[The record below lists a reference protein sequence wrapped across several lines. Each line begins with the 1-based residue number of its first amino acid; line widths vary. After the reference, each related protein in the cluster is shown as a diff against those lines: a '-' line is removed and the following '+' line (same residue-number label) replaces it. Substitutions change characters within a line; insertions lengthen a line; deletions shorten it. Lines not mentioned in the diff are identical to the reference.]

1 MKAASV
7 SVDITPRGKFWM
19 EGYIHPI
26 RKEPAAGVHDTPRA
40 TLLLLEVEGV
50 RTLFVS
56 IDVCIISAE
65 TTAAMRAG
73 LVEQLDVA
81 SENIV
86 INGIHSHSCP
96 NGFEGASSVMGLPV
110 TPGYV
115 ELVTGLVLQAATG
128 LCGALV
134 EVSAEMLVRHVRG
147 WYSNRN
153 DASLPFDDEALVL
166 RFVAA
171 GGAVAGAM
179 LNFNCHATVVGPTNR
194 LLTTDVQGGVRDEL
208 ADWIGCVPYIFTG
221 ASGDLGNRQFRQG
234 NDFAELRRVSNGI
247 AGEVMKGA
255 FEPVKLAAPTVRRFV
270 RHVHYNNEEF
280 YPQYQAQLD
289 EVLEV
294 LANNPTF
301 DEKKLADTEKEMLE
315 QQLERHEMDF
325 SVEMTTFDFGSVV
338 FTTFPGELASELGAY
353 IKGSF
358 EGTGRRSVV
367 IGYANDYQGYFVA
380 AHTYGGTSYESYVTQ
395 MPKGWT
401 EKMLEEYRGQ
411 L

>member
-7 SVDITPRGKFWM
+7 SVDITPQGKFWM

-26 RKEPAAGVHDTPRA
+26 RKEPGTGVHDVPRA
-40 TLLLLEVEGV
+40 TLLLLDVEGV

-56 IDVCIISAE
+56 IDVCIVTAQ
-65 TTAAMRAG
+65 TTAAMRLG
-73 LVEQLDVA
+73 LAKQLGVA

-86 INGIHSHSCP
+86 INSIHSHSCP
-96 NGFEGASSVMGLPV
+96 NGFEGAGAMGIPS

-115 ELVTGLVLQAATG
+115 ELVTGLVLQAATS
-128 LCGALV
+128 LEESLV
-134 EVSAEMLVRHVRG
+134 EVSAQMLVRHVRG

-153 DASLPFDDEALVL
+153 DAELPFDDEALIL
-166 RFVAA
+166 RFVDES
-171 GGAVAGAM
+171 GIVAGAM

-208 ADWIGCVPYIFTG
+208 VDWIGCTPYIFTG

-234 NDFAELRRVSNGI
+234 NDFAELRRVVNGI
-247 AGEVMKGA
+247 AGEIMKGS
-255 FEPVKLAAPTVRRFV
+255 FEPIELSAPAVSRFDH
-270 RHVHYNNEEF
+270 HVHYNNEQF
-280 YPQYQAQLD
+280 YPEYQKQLD

-325 SVEMTTFDFGSVV
+325 TVEMTTLDFGSVV
-338 FTTFPGELASELGAY
+338 FVTFPGELASELGA
-353 IKGSF
+353 IVKGAF
-358 EGTGRRSVV
+358 ESVDKHPVV
-367 IGYANDYQGYFVA
+367 IGYANDYHGYFVA

-401 EKMLEEYRGQ
+401 EKMLESYREQ

>member
-1 MKAASV
+1 MKAASI
-7 SVDITPRGKFWM
+7 SVDITPTGTFWM

-26 RKEPAAGVHDTPRA
+26 RKEPATGAHDVPRA

-56 IDVCIISAE
+56 IDVCILTAA

-73 LVEQLDVA
+73 LATQLDVP
-81 SENIV
+81 SESIV
-86 INGIHSHSCP
+86 INSIHSHSCA
-96 NGFEGASSVMGLPV
+96 NGFEGAGAMGIPT

-115 ELVTGLVLQAATG
+115 ELVCGLVLQAATG
-128 LCGALV
+128 LDGELA
-134 EVSAEMLVRHVRG
+134 EVSAEMLVQHVRG

-153 DASLPFDDEALVL
+153 DADLPFDDEALVL

-171 GGAVAGAM
+171 DGSVAGAM

-247 AGEVMKGA
+247 AGEIMKGA
-255 FEPVKLAAPTVRRFV
+255 FEPVDLAAPAVHKFTH
-270 RHVHYNNEEF
+270 HVCYNNEQF

-315 QQLERHEMDF
+315 QQLARHEMEFD
-325 SVEMTTFDFGSVV
+325 VEMTTLDFGPVV

-353 IKGSF
+353 IKESF
-358 EGTGRRSVV
+358 EGTGKHPAV

-401 EKMLEEYRGQ
+401 EKMLEEYRSQ

>member
-1 MKAASV
+1 MKVASA
-7 SVDITPRGKFWM
+7 SVDITPVGIFWM

-26 RKEPAAGVHDTPRA
+26 RKQPGIGVHDTPRA

-50 RTLFVS
+50 RTVFVS
-56 IDVCIISAE
+56 LDVCILKAE
-65 TTAAMRAG
+65 TTDAIRSGLAAELEM
-73 LVEQLDVA
+73 A

-86 INGIHSHSCP
+86 INSIHSHSCA
-96 NGFEGASSVMGLPV
+96 NGFEGVGSMGIPT

-115 ELVTGLVLQAATG
+115 EFVTGLVLQTATD
-128 LCGALV
+128 LDAKLV
-134 EVSAEMLVRHVRG
+134 EVEPQMLTRHVRG

-153 DASLPFDDEALVL
+153 DAGVPFDDEAFVL
-166 RFVAA
+166 RFIAKD
-171 GGAVAGAM
+171 GACAGAM

-194 LLTTDVQGGVRDEL
+194 LLTTDVQGSVRDEL
-208 ADWIGCVPYIFTG
+208 VDWIGCVPYIFTG

-234 NDFAELRRVSNGI
+234 NDFAELRRVANGI
-247 AGEVMKGA
+247 AGEIMKGTFKQVELSA
-255 FEPVKLAAPTVRRFV
+255 PEVSCFEYR
-270 RHVHYNNEEF
+270 VHYNNEQF
-280 YPQYQAQLD
+280 YPEYRKQLD

-301 DEKKLADTEKEMLE
+301 DEKKLADTEKTMLE
-315 QQLERHEMDF
+315 GQLARHEMDF
-325 SVEMTTFDFGSVV
+325 TVGMTTLDFGSVV
-338 FTTFPGELASELGAY
+338 ITTFPGELASELGAM
-353 IKGSF
+353 IKSATGSADKHPI
-358 EGTGRRSVV
+358 V

-401 EKMLEEYRGQ
+401 EEMLDVYREQ

>member
-7 SVDITPRGKFWM
+7 SVGIAPQGKFWM

-26 RKEPAAGVHDTPRA
+26 RKEPGLGIHDEPRA
-40 TLLLLEVEGV
+40 TLLLVEVEGV

-56 IDVCIISAE
+56 IDVCVLKAE
-65 TTAAMRAG
+65 TTAAMRTG
-73 LVEQLDVA
+73 LSGLLGIEVGH
-81 SENIV
+81 IV
-86 INGIHSHSCP
+86 INSIHTHSAA
-96 NGFEGASSVMGLPV
+96 NGFGGAGSMDIPT

-115 ELVTGLVLQAATG
+115 EYVTGLVLQAATR
-128 LCGALV
+128 LCDYERDVKAQ
-134 EVSAEMLVRHVRG
+134 MLIRHVRG

-153 DASLPFDDEALVL
+153 DAELPFDDEALIL
-166 RFVAA
+166 RFVYED
-171 GGAVAGAM
+171 GSVAGAM

-208 ADWIGCVPYIFTG
+208 VDWIGCVPYIFTG

-234 NDFAELRRVSNGI
+234 NDFAELRRVANGI
-247 AGEVMKGA
+247 AGEIMKGT
-255 FEPVKLAAPTVRRFV
+255 FEPVELSAPKVSRFSH
-270 RHVHYNNEEF
+270 HVHYNNEQF
-280 YPQYQAQLD
+280 YPEYQKQLD

-301 DEKKLADTEKEMLE
+301 DEKKLADTEKAMLE
-315 QQLERHEMDF
+315 DQLERHEMDF
-325 SVEMTTFDFGSVV
+325 TVEITTLDFGSVV
-338 FTTFPGELASELGAY
+338 FATFPGELASELGAY
-353 IKGSF
+353 IRESF
-358 EGTGRRSVV
+358 AGTGKHPVV

-401 EKMLEEYRGQ
+401 EKMLESYRGQ

>member
-1 MKAASV
+1 MKAASA
-7 SVDITPRGKFWM
+7 SVDITPVGTFWM
-19 EGYIHPI
+19 EGYIHPV
-26 RKEPAAGVHDTPRA
+26 RKQPGTGVHDAPRA

-56 IDVCIISAE
+56 IDVCILKAE

-73 LVEQLDVA
+73 LAAQLGVA
-81 SENIV
+81 SESIV
-86 INGIHSHSCP
+86 INSIHSHSCV
-96 NGFEGASSVMGLPV
+96 NGFEGTSSMGITT

-115 ELVTGLVLQAATG
+115 EFVTGLVLQTAIG
-128 LCGALV
+128 LDAQLV
-134 EVSAEMLVRHVRG
+134 EVAPQMLTRHVRG

-153 DASLPFDDEALVL
+153 DADAPFDDEALVL
-166 RFVAA
+166 RFVAED
-171 GGAVAGAM
+171 GSCAGAM

-208 ADWIGCVPYIFTG
+208 VDWLGCVPYIFTG

-247 AGEVMKGA
+247 AGEIMKGS
-255 FEPVKLAAPTVRRFV
+255 FEPVELATPRVGVFSHHVR
-270 RHVHYNNEEF
+270 YNNEDF
-280 YPQYQAQLD
+280 YPQYRAQLD
-289 EVLEV
+289 EVLAV

-301 DEKKLADTEKEMLE
+301 DEKKLADTEKMMLE
-315 QQLERHEMDF
+315 GQLARHEMDF
-325 SVEMTTFDFGSVV
+325 TVEMTTLDFGSVV
-338 FTTFPGELASELGAY
+338 FTTFPGELGSELGAM
-353 IKGSF
+353 IKDA
-358 EGTGRRSVV
+358 TGDADKHPVV

-401 EKMLEEYRGQ
+401 EEMLEAYREQ

>member
-1 MKAASV
+1 MKAASI
-7 SVDITPRGKFWM
+7 SVDITPAGTFWM
-19 EGYIHPI
+19 GGYIHPI
-26 RKEPAAGVHDTPRA
+26 RKQPATGVHDTPRA
-40 TLLLLEVEGV
+40 TLLLLEVEGT
-50 RTLFVS
+50 RSLFVS
-56 IDVCIISAE
+56 IDVCILTAQ
-65 TTAAMRAG
+65 TTRAMREGLAAG
-73 LVEQLDVA
+73 LGVA

-86 INGIHSHSCP
+86 INSIHSHSCA
-96 NGFEGASSVMGLPV
+96 NGFEGAGAMGIPT

-128 LCGALV
+128 LDEELV
-134 EVSAEMLVRHVRG
+134 DAAPEMLTRHVRG

-153 DASLPFDDEALVL
+153 DADLPFDDEALVL
-166 RFVAA
+166 RFVAE
-171 GGAVAGAM
+171 GGKTLGAM

-194 LLTTDVQGGVRDEL
+194 LLTTDVQGGVRDKL

-247 AGEVMKGA
+247 AGEIMKGA
-255 FEPVKLAAPTVRRFV
+255 FEPIELTAPKVSRFEH
-270 RHVHYNNEEF
+270 HVHYNNEDF

-315 QQLERHEMDF
+315 QQLQRHEMDF
-325 SVEMTTFDFGSVV
+325 TVAMTTLDFGSVV
-338 FTTFPGELASELGAY
+338 FTTFPGELASELGA
-353 IKGSF
+353 IVKGAF
-358 EGTGRRSVV
+358 DGTGKHPVI

-380 AHTYGGTSYESYVTQ
+380 AHTYGGSSYESYVTQ

-401 EKMLEEYRGQ
+401 EQMLASYGEQ

>member
-7 SVDITPRGKFWM
+7 SIDITPKGIFWM

-26 RKEPAAGVHDTPRA
+26 RKQPATGVHDTPRA
-40 TLLLLEVEGV
+40 TLLLLEVEDV

-56 IDVCIISAE
+56 VDVCILMRE
-65 TTAAMRAG
+65 TTLAVREG
-73 LVEQLDVA
+73 LSALLGTADDH
-81 SENIV
+81 IV
-86 INGIHSHSCP
+86 ISSIHSHSCA
-96 NGFEGASSVMGLPV
+96 NGFEGGGAMGIPA

-115 ELVTGLVLQAATG
+115 ELVTGLLLQAATG
-128 LCGALV
+128 LEKNLV
-134 EVSAEMLVRHVRG
+134 EVSPELLVQHVCG

-153 DASLPFDDEALVL
+153 DAELPFDDEALVL
-166 RFVAA
+166 RFVTAE
-171 GGAVAGAM
+171 GEAVGAM

-208 ADWIGCVPYIFTG
+208 AEWIGCTPYIFTG

-247 AGEVMKGA
+247 AGEIMKGT
-255 FEPVKLAAPTVRRFV
+255 FEPIELEAPRVSCFEH
-270 RHVHYNNEEF
+270 HVHYNNEEF

-315 QQLERHEMDF
+315 QQLQRHEMDF
-325 SVEMTTFDFGSVV
+325 TVAMTTLDFGSLV
-338 FTTFPGELASELGAY
+338 FVTFPGELASELGAF

-358 EGTGRRSVV
+358 DGTGKHPVV

-380 AHTYGGTSYESYVTQ
+380 AHTYGGTSYESYVTK
-395 MPKGWT
+395 MPQGWT
-401 EKMLEEYRGQ
+401 EQMLRKYREQ

>member
-7 SVDITPRGKFWM
+7 SVDITPQGKFWM

-26 RKEPAAGVHDTPRA
+26 RKEPGLGIHDEPRA
-40 TLLLLEVEGV
+40 TLLLVEVEGV
-50 RTLFVS
+50 RALFVS
-56 IDVCIISAE
+56 IDVCILKAE

-73 LVEQLDVA
+73 LSDLLGVET
-81 SENIV
+81 EHIV
-86 INGIHSHSCP
+86 INSIHTHSAA
-96 NGFEGASSVMGLPV
+96 NGFEGAGAMGIPT

-115 ELVTGLVLQAATG
+115 EYVTGLVVQAATR
-128 LCGALV
+128 LCDRERDVKAQ
-134 EVSAEMLVRHVRG
+134 MLVRHVRG

-153 DASLPFDDEALVL
+153 DAELPFDDEALIL
-166 RFVAA
+166 RFVDE
-171 GGAVAGAM
+171 GGSAAGAM

-208 ADWIGCVPYIFTG
+208 VDWIGCVPYIFTG

-234 NDFAELRRVSNGI
+234 NDFAELRRVTNGI
-247 AGEVMKGA
+247 AGEIMKGS
-255 FEPVKLAAPTVRRFV
+255 FEPVELSAPKVSRFSH
-270 RHVHYNNEEF
+270 HVHYSNEQF
-280 YPQYQAQLD
+280 YPEYQKQLD

-301 DEKKLADTEKEMLE
+301 DEKKLADTEKAMLE
-315 QQLERHEMDF
+315 DQLERHEMDF
-325 SVEMTTFDFGSVV
+325 TVEMTTLDFGNVV
-338 FTTFPGELASELGAY
+338 FVTFPGELASELGAMV
-353 IKGSF
+353 KGAF
-358 EGTGRRSVV
+358 EGTGKHPVV
-367 IGYANDYQGYFVA
+367 IGYANDYHGYFVA

-401 EKMLEEYRGQ
+401 EEMLEIYREQ